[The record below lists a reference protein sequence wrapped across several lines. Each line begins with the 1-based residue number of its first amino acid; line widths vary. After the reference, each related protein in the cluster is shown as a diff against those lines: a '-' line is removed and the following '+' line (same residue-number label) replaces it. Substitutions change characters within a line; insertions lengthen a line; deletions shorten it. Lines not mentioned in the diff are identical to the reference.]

1 MTQTPTASPETTSI
15 EADEKLCTTCN
26 AVIHKKAEMCPKCGV
41 RQRKPANKAVLLL
54 FTFFFGLIG
63 IHRFYLGQWRG
74 ILYMLFFWT
83 MIPALIALIEFI
95 VFIFISSEK
104 IEDNYTAHGSMAA
117 IAAVLIIP
125 IISIIGILAAV
136 AIPAYMDY
144 IHRAKVQ
151 EAIHLLAGLKTPAME
166 YISENRAFPPTVESL
181 GGQTSGKYTANVV
194 SNPDGLYFQATMSRE
209 HSQIGG
215 KTVRLTLDPNTGNWI
230 CSPGSQN
237 GLDNIHLPP
246 NCRK

>member
-1 MTQTPTASPETTSI
+1 
-15 EADEKLCTTCN
+15 
-26 AVIHKKAEMCPKCGV
+26 
-41 RQRKPANKAVLLL
+41 
-54 FTFFFGLIG
+54 
-63 IHRFYLGQWRG
+63 
-74 ILYMLFFWT
+74 MLFFWT

-95 VFIFISSEK
+95 VFIFISSDK

-117 IAAVLIIP
+117 IAAVLVIP
-125 IISIIGILAAV
+125 VIFIIGILAAV

-181 GGQTSGKYTANVV
+181 GGQTSGKYTANIV
-194 SNPDGLYFQATMSRE
+194 SNPDGLYFQATMKDDGSR
-209 HSQIGG
+209 IAG
-215 KTVRLTLDPNTGNWI
+215 KTLRFTLEPDSWNWI
-230 CSPGSQN
+230 CSPGSPN
-237 GLDNIHLPP
+237 GLDNMHLPR